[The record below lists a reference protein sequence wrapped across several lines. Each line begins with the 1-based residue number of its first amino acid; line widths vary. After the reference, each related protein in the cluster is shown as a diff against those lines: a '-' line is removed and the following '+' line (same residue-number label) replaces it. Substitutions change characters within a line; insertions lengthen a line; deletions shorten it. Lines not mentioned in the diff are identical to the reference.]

1 VLEFPFDSTF
11 GPSTKEI
18 EEKVEEK
25 RLILRKKHCFCKKYS
40 SQRTSF
46 KKKCLS
52 LQRQKIELC
61 HIQEN
66 Q

>member
-1 VLEFPFDSTF
+1 LARPQ
-11 GPSTKEI
+11 KEM
-18 EEKVEEK
+18 EENVVEK

-52 LQRQKIELC
+52 LQADIVIVR
-61 HIQEN
+61 
-66 Q
+66 